1 MSAYLSHVFLT
12 GQHQLVVDQVIWL
25 VLEQCG
31 AGMHEYRSAL
41 HQGFIAL
48 LWVFLGSVEEES
60 TADCHAHLVCV
71 GTARHQVQF
80 VPESNHKVSV

>member
-1 MSAYLSHVFLT
+1 MSAHLSHVFLT

-31 AGMHEYRSAL
+31 AGMHEHRGAL

-48 LWVFLGSVEEES
+48 LWVLLGSVEEES
-60 TADCHAHLVCV
+60 TADRHAHLVCV

-80 VPESNHKVSV
+80 VPEPDRKVGV